1 MKKNEVSRARDGK
14 LSTEDCGPIKSRDSV
29 FFKTFVFVIFFSVAA
44 MGKGK
49 SKVQRPPFPF
59 DAGAFGGQ
67 GVPPPRRPQ
76 PSCVAAPSLRGV
88 TLISGVVAFVVF
100 CVFFPR
106 SLR

>member
-1 MKKNEVSRARDGK
+1 MKSPARAMANCQLKIAGLEVHGSH
-14 LSTEDCGPIKSRDSV
+14 V
-29 FFKTFVFVIFFSVAA
+29 FFKTFVFVIFFSVVA
-44 MGKGK
+44 MGEGK